1 MMGRNSYVQ
10 DLPGEKVL
18 DRTDGSSH
26 ILHSFPSQRTERI
39 YDLVQMIPP
48 GGFGV
53 TWLRDTLV
61 GSLQFGQGI
70 PQGARERLRNDFP
83 GARGAGYVM
92 AVWHSCYSLLSCR
105 S

>member
-10 DLPGEKVL
+10 DLPGEKGL
-18 DRTDGSSH
+18 DRTDGSSD

-53 TWLRDTLV
+53 TWLASVTVFVALFYN
-61 GSLQFGQGI
+61 S
-70 PQGARERLRNDFP
+70 
-83 GARGAGYVM
+83 
-92 AVWHSCYSLLSCR
+92 
-105 S
+105 